1 MNETW
6 LNKLNRQILQ
16 AAVDMGDS
24 EENLHFMLFLD
35 NYVPEIEKTYVKKCF
50 LKRDTRNI
58 VNAIYEE
65 ILREIFSDVF

>member
-1 MNETW
+1 MV
-6 LNKLNRQILQ
+6 
-16 AAVDMGDS
+16 VDLGDS

-35 NYVPEIEKTYVKKCF
+35 NYVPEIEKTCVKKFF

-65 ILREIFSDVF
+65 ILREFFSDVF

>member
-1 MNETW
+1 
-6 LNKLNRQILQ
+6 
-16 AAVDMGDS
+16 MGDS

-35 NYVPEIEKTYVKKCF
+35 NYVPEIEKTCVKKFF

-65 ILREIFSDVF
+65 ILREFFSDVF